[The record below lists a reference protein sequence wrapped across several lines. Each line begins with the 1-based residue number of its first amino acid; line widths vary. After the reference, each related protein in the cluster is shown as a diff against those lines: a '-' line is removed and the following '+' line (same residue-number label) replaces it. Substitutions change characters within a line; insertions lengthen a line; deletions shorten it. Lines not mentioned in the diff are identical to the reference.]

1 MKSFLKI
8 ALLALFAISAQ
19 ARDVTYNGT
28 KPQAIIDVR
37 TPAEFAAGHVDGA
50 INIPLEVV
58 GQQISTISGLR
69 KDSAIVLY
77 CRSGKRSEVARATLE
92 QQGYKN
98 VVNAGSLET
107 LEKNL
112 KPCPAQGC

>member
-8 ALLALFAISAQ
+8 ALLALFALSAQ

-28 KPQAIIDVR
+28 RPQAIIDVR
-37 TPAEFAAGHVDGA
+37 TPAEFAAGHVEGA
-50 INIPLEVV
+50 INMPLEVV
-58 GQQISTISGLR
+58 GAQISSLSGLK

-77 CRSGKRSEVARATLE
+77 CRSGRRSEVARATLE
-92 QQGYKN
+92 KQGYTN
-98 VVNAGSLET
+98 VVNAGSREA

-112 KPCPAQGC
+112 KACPAQGC